1 MISSSFSQSVTD
13 FMQSIGMF
21 LRRMRSMPN
30 GDGLSMTE
38 AIVLSRLAHDGPAT
52 IAALARAEGMKPQ
65 SMGTTIAALEDA
77 ALVVRTAHPT
87 DGRQMLIGLTEN
99 GVQRRAQQRARKQ
112 LWLEQAIKE
121 LSEEERDTLFR
132 AAGIIRKLAVQ

>member
-1 MISSSFSQSVTD
+1 MISPSFSQSVTD

-99 GVQRRAQQRARKQ
+99 GVQRRAQQRTRKQ

>member
-1 MISSSFSQSVTD
+1 MSSSAFSQSVTD
-13 FMQSIGMF
+13 FMQSVGMF

-65 SMGTTIAALEDA
+65 SMGTTIAALETA
-77 ALVVRTAHPT
+77 AFVTRTPHPT
-87 DGRQMLIGLTEN
+87 DGRQMLVTLTDTGLK
-99 GVQRRAQQRARKQ
+99 RRAEQRARKQ
-112 LWLEQAIKE
+112 LWLEAAVAS
-121 LSEEERDTLFR
+121 LSEDERMTLFR
-132 AAGIIRKLAVQ
+132 AAGIIRKLAGQ